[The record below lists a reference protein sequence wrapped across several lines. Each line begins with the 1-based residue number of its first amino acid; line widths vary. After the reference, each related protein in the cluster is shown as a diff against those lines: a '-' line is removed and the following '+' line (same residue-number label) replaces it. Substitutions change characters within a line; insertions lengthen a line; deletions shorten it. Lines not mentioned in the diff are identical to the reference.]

1 MLERL
6 GFTISIKEVTD
17 LMCSMDENFD
27 GKLSYAELKSHLEKL
42 GFDLDDFKNNA
53 VATEEVNSEFNWRDK
68 ALELVTR
75 VLKKHLK
82 ASK

>member
-6 GFTISIKEVTD
+6 GFTITIKEVRN
-17 LMCSMDENFD
+17 LMMSMDENFD
-27 GKLSYAELKSHLEKL
+27 GKLSYAELKAHIEKL
-42 GFDLDDFKNNA
+42 GFDLNDFKNNKPA
-53 VATEEVNSEFNWRDK
+53 NEVSSEFSWRDK

-75 VLKKHLK
+75 VLKSHLK

>member
-6 GFTISIKEVTD
+6 GFTITIKEVRN
-17 LMCSMDENFD
+17 LMMSMDENFD
-27 GKLSYAELKSHLEKL
+27 GKLSYAELKAHIEKL
-42 GFDLDDFKNNA
+42 GFDLNDFKNNKPNN
-53 VATEEVNSEFNWRDK
+53 EVSSEFTWRDK

-75 VLKKHLK
+75 VLKSHLK